1 MARGIKTGGRVKGTP
16 NHATADIKALAR
28 QYTPE
33 VFKELARLAVEA
45 ESEPARVSA
54 IKEILDRAYGK
65 PTQPLSGDDDAPA
78 IRIARIELVAGDGGY
93 SPS

>member
-1 MARGIKTGGRVKGTP
+1 MARGTKTGGRVKGTP
-16 NHATADIKALAR
+16 NHATAGIKALAR

-33 VFKELARLAVEA
+33 AFKELARLAVEA